1 MPEPI
6 CSWLRSTEGTPWV
19 PPILTQEQ
27 REISIS
33 ILQDFEV
40 YLRPVTSQ
48 WLIARVRSL
57 LLHYHTPNATP
68 ADLAV
73 MLTDWVVAL
82 DTLPAWAVT
91 VACQQYLGA
100 QRFRPSPHDVRALAM
115 EAVGDAIQTRDRLK
129 AVLAVPPAEHVVVEA
144 LWPLVRQ
151 QEIRRSDVDILIRP
165 LTVTM
170 HTEYLTGRM
179 KGGHPGLRNLRERD
193 STESLLR
200 KAADQLKLTSYYLV
214 GPDDPEPVLPTPEE
228 REYRRQ
234 EIKKFLSCWRH
245 IA

>member
-1 MPEPI
+1 M
-6 CSWLRSTEGTPWV
+6 
-19 PPILTQEQ
+19 
-27 REISIS
+27 
-33 ILQDFEV
+33 
-40 YLRPVTSQ
+40 
-48 WLIARVRSL
+48 
-57 LLHYHTPNATP
+57 
-68 ADLAV
+68 
-73 MLTDWVVAL
+73 
-82 DTLPAWAVT
+82 
-91 VACQQYLGA
+91 
-100 QRFRPSPHDVRALAM
+100 
-115 EAVGDAIQTRDRLK
+115 
-129 AVLAVPPAEHVVVEA
+129 PPAEHVVVEA